1 MSRYQIFRLFF
12 SIRRKDLGVIGAAK
26 LAVREAFRP
35 IPF

>member
-12 SIRRKDLGVIGAAK
+12 SIRRQDLGVIGAAK
-26 LAVREAFRP
+26 LAVREAFKP